1 MTEEETRAIE
11 ALAALP
17 GGPGDDIADD
27 GFSAIVLRKINQR
40 RRRKAMILGA
50 AGSAG
55 SAIAGAQL
63 TAMVSSMPA
72 MAATNENVAP
82 FLTAMTPEA
91 IATAGL
97 AGLVALVALIVPG
110 RV

>member
-1 MTEEETRAIE
+1 MTEEETQAIE

-27 GFSAIVLRKINQR
+27 GFSALVLRKIHHR
-40 RRRKAMILGA
+40 RRRALILGA

-55 SAIAGAQL
+55 SAIAGAQI
-63 TAMVSSMPA
+63 TAMVGAMPA
-72 MAATNENVAP
+72 MAATNETVAP
-82 FLTAMTPEA
+82 FLSAFTPEA
-91 IATAGL
+91 IAATGMAGL
-97 AGLVALVALIVPG
+97 IALIALIVPG

>member
-1 MTEEETRAIE
+1 MTEEETQAIE

-27 GFSAIVLRKINQR
+27 GFSALVLRKIHQR
-40 RRRKAMILGA
+40 RRRRALMLGA

-55 SAIAGAQL
+55 SAIAGAQI
-63 TAMVSSMPA
+63 TAMVGAMPA
-72 MAATNENVAP
+72 MAATNDAVAP
-82 FLTAMTPEA
+82 FLSAMTPET
-91 IATAGL
+91 IVATGMAGL
-97 AGLVALVALIVPG
+97 IALVALIVPG

>member
-1 MTEEETRAIE
+1 MTDEEIHAIE

-17 GGPGDDIADD
+17 GGPGDDIADN
-27 GFSAIVLRKINQR
+27 GFSAGVLRKIQQR
-40 RRRKAMILGA
+40 RRRRNMMLGA

-63 TAMVSSMPA
+63 TAMVSAMPA
-72 MAATNENVAP
+72 VAATNESAAP
-82 FLTAMTPEA
+82 FLSALTPEA
-91 IATAGL
+91 IAATAMAGL
-97 AGLVALVALIVPG
+97 ITLVALIVPG

>member
-1 MTEEETRAIE
+1 MTEEETQAIE

-27 GFSAIVLRKINQR
+27 GFSAIVLRKIHQR
-40 RRRKAMILGA
+40 RRRRALMLGA

-63 TAMVSSMPA
+63 TAMVSAMPA
-72 MAATNENVAP
+72 VAATNDAVAP
-82 FLTAMTPEA
+82 FLSAVTPET
-91 IATAGL
+91 IAATCL
-97 AGLVALVALIVPG
+97 AGLFALVALIVPN